1 MNPSKIYKGQL
12 VSEEIAIG
20 KSVLTIRAA
29 KPTFFGKVKYGI
41 VVSQEKKQFIHSTCN
56 DLQNIMAD
64 FTKLCQDYKT
74 MIRECKK

>member
-1 MNPSKIYKGQL
+1 MNAKKIYKGQL
-12 VSEEIAIG
+12 VSEEIGIG
-20 KSVLTIRAA
+20 TSKLTIKAA

-41 VVSQEKKQFIHSTCN
+41 VISQEKKQFIHSTCS